1 MRAPARIRAIVLL
14 SLVLDLPVF
23 ARIVRWLTPEPVVE
37 SLEIDGVPI
46 EIIRPAGRGPWP
58 AWLFVNGAHPLRRR
72 EPVVTRLSRGLARAG
87 YLVVV
92 PDIPGLG
99 EGTITS
105 RTFEATRAVILT
117 AAERPDVRG
126 SRVAL
131 IGASTGAGLAILA
144 AGRPELAD
152 RISVVAA
159 VAPFAD
165 LRKLICLTTTSAYE
179 ERDGFARFEVTDLHR
194 QVIARSLVAA
204 LPDESDRTVL
214 LAELERAEP
223 AERNPLEELARSRP
237 EVTNE
242 TRAVLDLL
250 ANRDPDRFRTLYA
263 ALPQAVIDFIE
274 ELSPLGA
281 RMQPRAPVEIVVPP
295 NDVYFPL
302 GEARALEAALPNAR
316 LTITGTLDHTRP
328 SASLDKLKDLRS
340 FDGFVMR
347 GLTAAG

>member
-1 MRAPARIRAIVLL
+1 MRAPARVRALLLL
-14 SLVLDLPVF
+14 SLVLDVPVF
-23 ARIVRWLTPEPVVE
+23 ARIVRWFTSEPVVQN
-37 SLEIDGVPI
+37 LEIEGVPI
-46 EIIRPAGRGPWP
+46 EIVRPAGRGPWP

-72 EPVVTRLSRGLARAG
+72 EPVVTRLSHGLARAG

-105 RTFEATRAVILT
+105 RTFEATRAVVRV

-179 ERDGFARFEVTDLHR
+179 ERDGFSRFEVTDLHR
-194 QVIARSLVAA
+194 QVITRSLVAA

-214 LAELERAEP
+214 LAELERVERE
-223 AERNPLEELARSRP
+223 ERNPLDELARDRSD
-237 EVTNE
+237 VTLE

-250 ANRDPDRFRTLYA
+250 GNRDPDRFRALYS
-263 ALPQAVIDFIE
+263 ALPPAVLDFVE
-274 ELSPLGA
+274 ELSPLEVQ
-281 RMQPRAPVEIVVPP
+281 MYPRAPVEIVVPP

-302 GEARALEAALPNAR
+302 GEARALEAVLPNAR

-347 GLTAAG
+347 GLRAAG